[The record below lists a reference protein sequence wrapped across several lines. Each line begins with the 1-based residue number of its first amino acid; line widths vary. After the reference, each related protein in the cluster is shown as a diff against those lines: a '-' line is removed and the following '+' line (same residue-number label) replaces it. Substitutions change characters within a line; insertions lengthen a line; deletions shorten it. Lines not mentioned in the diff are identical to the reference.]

1 MLILTRRLGE
11 TINVG
16 DQQSV
21 KLEIRV
27 LGYEKGEVKLGL
39 SAPKDML
46 LLRGEIDHRP
56 RQFHGK
62 DERE

>member
-46 LLRGEIDHRP
+46 LLRGEIDNRP
-56 RQFHGK
+56 RRFNAK
-62 DERE
+62 DE

>member
-1 MLILTRRLGE
+1 MRPSTWATRQ
-11 TINVG
+11 T
-16 DQQSV
+16 V

-56 RQFHGK
+56 RRFNAQ
-62 DERE
+62 R